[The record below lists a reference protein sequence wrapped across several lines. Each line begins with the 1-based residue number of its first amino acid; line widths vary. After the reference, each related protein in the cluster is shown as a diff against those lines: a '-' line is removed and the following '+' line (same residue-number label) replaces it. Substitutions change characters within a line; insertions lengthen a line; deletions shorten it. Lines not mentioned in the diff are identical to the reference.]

1 MYISGCDFK
10 QIYNRSHGLYLIYTE
25 IIHLYVRIKFDLQL
39 KEGLHGSSQ
48 HYSLIYIYQM
58 TLRMPLS
65 DVNQTDGLSVFYSD
79 KSIS

>member
-1 MYISGCDFK
+1 MKNGVK
-10 QIYNRSHGLYLIYTE
+10 KVQTPGYN
-25 IIHLYVRIKFDLQL
+25 VRTNFDLQL

-48 HYSLIYIYQM
+48 HHSLIYIYQM

-65 DVNQTDGLSVFYSD
+65 DVNLTDGLSVFYSD

>member
-48 HYSLIYIYQM
+48 HHSLIYIYQM

-65 DVNQTDGLSVFYSD
+65 DVN
-79 KSIS
+79 

>member
-1 MYISGCDFK
+1 MK
-10 QIYNRSHGLYLIYTE
+10 NRVKKVQTPGYTV
-25 IIHLYVRIKFDLQL
+25 HTNFDLQL

-48 HYSLIYIYQM
+48 HHSLIYIYQM

-65 DVNQTDGLSVFYSD
+65 DVNLTDGLSVFYSD